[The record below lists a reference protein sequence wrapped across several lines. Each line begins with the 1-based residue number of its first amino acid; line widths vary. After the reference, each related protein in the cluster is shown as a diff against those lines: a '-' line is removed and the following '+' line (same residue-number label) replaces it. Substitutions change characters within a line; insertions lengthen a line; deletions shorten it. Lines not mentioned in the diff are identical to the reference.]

1 MQRSTAVQR
10 GLKLNAARPPL
21 LPLRAA
27 IARAD
32 PGFPFAKFSPFI
44 GNFVDTNR
52 VVRALG
58 GLMAINEYRRHA
70 FECLCIADDTTTN
83 PENRMLLIAMAQAWL
98 KLAQRAEQDLCVDI
112 PYQPSSPSITASA
125 APVGC
130 PSVEA
135 E

>member
-1 MQRSTAVQR
+1 
-10 GLKLNAARPPL
+10 
-21 LPLRAA
+21 
-27 IARAD
+27 
-32 PGFPFAKFSPFI
+32 
-44 GNFVDTNR
+44 
-52 VVRALG
+52 
-58 GLMAINEYRRHA
+58 MAINEYRRHA

-112 PYQPSSPSITASA
+112 PYQPSSPPITAPA
-125 APVGC
+125 VPVGC